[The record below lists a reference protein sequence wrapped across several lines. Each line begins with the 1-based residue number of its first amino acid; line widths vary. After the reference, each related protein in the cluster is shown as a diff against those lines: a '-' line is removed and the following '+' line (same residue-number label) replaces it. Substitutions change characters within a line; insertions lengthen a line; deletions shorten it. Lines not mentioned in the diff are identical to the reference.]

1 MAEQVGPSSEAGPR
15 VSDSRL
21 GPARLSIVE
30 AAFTKTR
37 RSGKR
42 EETYPMTDNQAWP
55 ITRFGDIA
63 EFRNGLNFLS
73 SESGNAVLMLGVSDF
88 KYRESIGEDYDFATV
103 TPARELAPDDFLSPN
118 DLVFVRSNGSKSLV
132 GRCLI
137 YTGPALKTAISGFT
151 IRARVIDDSVDPTYL
166 SKVMQS
172 PLFRSHLLEQG
183 GGSSINNLSQAALAA
198 FKFRL
203 PPLPEQRKI
212 AEILRTWDNVI
223 EYVEFLVRSETAV
236 FRTLRRRL
244 FLSESHEVQL
254 SEVSRRIM
262 TKSDGASHTVMTI
275 SAKTG
280 FVAQADKY
288 RRDMAGANLANYTL
302 LRRGEFAYN
311 KGNSLTY
318 PQGCIY
324 ALKVDSA
331 LVPNVYYSFRLRGDL
346 NSSYYEHFFASG
358 ALNRQL
364 AQRITSGVRGN
375 GLLNLHADDF
385 FGVKVPVPDRAT
397 QDLIADALNVGTRK
411 IELLQR
417 KAELLRTQ
425 KRGLMQK
432 LLTGQVRVNV
442 AAEIEPG
449 GANDN

>member
-1 MAEQVGPSSEAGPR
+1 
-15 VSDSRL
+15 
-21 GPARLSIVE
+21 
-30 AAFTKTR
+30 
-37 RSGKR
+37 
-42 EETYPMTDNQAWP
+42 
-55 ITRFGDIA
+55 
-63 EFRNGLNFLS
+63 
-73 SESGNAVLMLGVSDF
+73 
-88 KYRESIGEDYDFATV
+88 
-103 TPARELAPDDFLSPN
+103 
-118 DLVFVRSNGSKSLV
+118 
-132 GRCLI
+132 
-137 YTGPALKTAISGFT
+137 
-151 IRARVIDDSVDPTYL
+151 
-166 SKVMQS
+166 
-172 PLFRSHLLEQG
+172 
-183 GGSSINNLSQAALAA
+183 
-198 FKFRL
+198 
-203 PPLPEQRKI
+203 
-212 AEILRTWDNVI
+212 
-223 EYVEFLVRSETAV
+223 
-236 FRTLRRRL
+236 
-244 FLSESHEVQL
+244 
-254 SEVSRRIM
+254 M